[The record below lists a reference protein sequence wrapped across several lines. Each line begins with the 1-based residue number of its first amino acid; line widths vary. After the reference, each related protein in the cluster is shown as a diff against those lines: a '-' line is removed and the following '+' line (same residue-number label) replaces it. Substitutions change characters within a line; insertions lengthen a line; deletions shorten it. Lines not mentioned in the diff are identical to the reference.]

1 MTTDTLVLSNVVA
14 REDGTRI
21 ITEPDGTRRVEHYDG
36 ETLVHSDDGGGGG
49 GGTDIGS
56 SLACCFFSLASCFF
70 CLAFFSSHTL
80 STHSPHTSTSPP
92 SVYPRHGDHGASG
105 G

>member
-36 ETLVHSDDGGGGG
+36 EKTVHSNGGGG

-70 CLAFFSSHTL
+70 CLAFFSP
-80 STHSPHTSTSPP
+80 THFPHTSHLS
-92 SVYPRHGDHGASG
+92 SSLCLSQAR
-105 G
+105 